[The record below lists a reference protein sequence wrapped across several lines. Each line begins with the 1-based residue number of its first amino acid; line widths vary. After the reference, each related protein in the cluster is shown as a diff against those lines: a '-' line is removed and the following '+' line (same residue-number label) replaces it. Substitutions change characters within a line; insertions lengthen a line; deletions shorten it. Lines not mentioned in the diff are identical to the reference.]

1 MAESMFM
8 FAVTIGIFVVLV
20 GIIFGARGRR
30 YSKGFTP
37 GATAGHAE

>member
-1 MAESMFM
+1 MFM
-8 FAVTIGIFVVLV
+8 FAVTIGMFVVLV

-37 GATAGHAE
+37 GAIAGHGE